1 MKGGPARSGLWVR
14 ILSAAAGRSGR
25 EMRTIRDW
33 RTSAGWV
40 GGEEPSGEA
49 GVRMDA
55 RGERFSTRDRFHHLL
70 GGLRGREGCIRAS
83 FRSDGVAG
91 EPLMWRRSGP

>member
-49 GVRMDA
+49 AVCGWMRGA
-55 RGERFSTRDRFHHLL
+55 RGSVLVTGSITFS
-70 GGLRGREGCIRAS
+70 EVC
-83 FRSDGVAG
+83 
-91 EPLMWRRSGP
+91 E